1 MTISINPSA
10 KEIAREVLFLEL
22 LKKRLGV
29 KTKQEKEDENKQKK
43 KEEENLAGQAILKR
57 AMSGDPTHIT
67 KVHEFMPRNSLNLS
81 IWEEGKILIPV
92 ACLFVYYP
100 QKIDRVQDPK
110 KRNFGRSC
118 WNLAMDIDKTGQSK
132 GTPRRFK
139 ALLDTS
145 LADIQSPLNNL
156 VRQMKSRGIPIDY
169 PQLLIDLQQWEHP
182 KQYIQDNWART
193 YWGAAPPNTENP
205 IEELIDSTEID
216 N

>member
-1 MTISINPSA
+1 MTISVNPSE

-29 KTKQEKEDENKQKK
+29 KTKQEKEDENKQNKK
-43 KEEENLAGQAILKR
+43 KEENLAGQAILKR
-57 AMSGDPTHIT
+57 AMSGDPTHII
-67 KVHEFMPRNSLNLS
+67 KVHEFMPRNISDVS
-81 IWEEGKILIPV
+81 VWEEDKIWIPV

-118 WNLAMDIDKTGQSK
+118 WNLAMDIDQTGQSK

-145 LADIQSPLNNL
+145 LTDIRSPLNNL

-193 YWGAAPPNTENP
+193 YWGAAPPNTEDPIDPP
-205 IEELIDSTEID
+205 IESTEID

>member
-1 MTISINPSA
+1 MNTMANISENKIA
-10 KEIAREVLFLEL
+10 DEIIFLES

-29 KTKQEKEDENKQKK
+29 KVKQEQEEDEDEQKLKEDR
-43 KEEENLAGQAILKR
+43 AGQAILKR
-57 AMSGDPTHIT
+57 AMSGEPEHVR
-67 KVHEFMPRNSLNLS
+67 KVHEFMPKNIRNLS
-81 IWEEGKILIPV
+81 TWEEDRIWIPV

-100 QKIDRVQDPK
+100 QNINRVRDPK

-118 WNLAMDIDKTGQSK
+118 WNLALDIDRTGQSK

-145 LADIQSPLNNL
+145 LVDIRSPLNNL

-193 YWGAAPPNTENP
+193 YWGAAPPNTEDP
-205 IEELIDSTEID
+205 IEESIEPSEID

>member
-1 MTISINPSA
+1 MTANVNTSDNKIS
-10 KEIAREVLFLEL
+10 EEVLFLES
-22 LKKRLGV
+22 LKEKLGIIISS
-29 KTKQEKEDENKQKK
+29 KEKNKDEKPQKK
-43 KEEENLAGQAILKR
+43 GNLGGQAILRR
-57 AMSGDPTHIT
+57 AISGDPTHII
-67 KVHEFMPRNSLNLS
+67 KVHEFRNSLNLS
-81 IWEEGKILIPV
+81 IWEEDKILIPV

-145 LADIQSPLNNL
+145 LTDIRSPLSNL
-156 VRQMKSRGIPIDY
+156 VRQMKSRGVPIDY

-193 YWGAAPPNTENP
+193 YWGAASLDPEPTP
-205 IEELIDSTEID
+205 SPSEEGSTSTIQTT
-216 N
+216 

>member
-1 MTISINPSA
+1 MNTITDTSENKIA
-10 KEIAREVLFLEL
+10 DEIKFLES
-22 LKKRLGV
+22 LKTRLGV
-29 KTKQEKEDENKQKK
+29 IVKGEQEDKDSQKK
-43 KEEENLAGQAILKR
+43 KVDLAGQAILKR
-57 AMSGDPTHIT
+57 AMSGDPTHII
-67 KVHEFMPRNSLNLS
+67 KVHEFMPRSTRNLS
-81 IWEEGKILIPV
+81 VWEEDKIWIPV

-100 QKIDRVQDPK
+100 QKIDRVRDPK

-118 WNLAMDIDKTGQSK
+118 WNLAMDIDPTGQSK
-132 GTPRRFK
+132 ATPRRFK

-145 LADIQSPLNNL
+145 LVDIRSPLNNL

-193 YWGAAPPNTENP
+193 YWGAAPPNTEDS
-205 IEELIDSTEID
+205 IEELIEPTEID